1 VFAKR
6 ANLELLPTQDQVN
19 WSTLELTKQQ
29 KQKAMATE
37 N

>member
-6 ANLELLPTQDQVN
+6 ANLELLPTHDQVN
-19 WSTLELTKQQ
+19 WSTLELTK